1 MIELSKILDNPL
13 ANKISSITDFTNY
26 ASTALNTYLVKPD
39 ENKGISN
46 GLSGFLFDVIEDEM
60 VELNS
65 DITDHYVENNTP
77 MQDHIALK
85 PEIITVN
92 GFVGELKNTPPPE
105 LKAISTQ
112 VDKLQ
117 SLSPFAPEITTQ
129 AKAIYN
135 EVERSYKIYEK
146 ANKTVGNIYN
156 SYNKIANSMELT
168 AQQKA
173 FNFFYLAWQQKQLF
187 TVQTPYQIF
196 ETMAIMNVRPKQR
209 DNRQVSNFEITFK
222 KVRFAQNITTKP
234 KVMSSRTSKQKSS
247 VKDKGIQKPTETSF
261 LKSTWNKLVN

>member
-1 MIELSKILDNPL
+1 MIDLSKLLDNPL
-13 ANKISSITDFTNY
+13 ANKISSITDFTNF
-26 ASTALNTYLVKPD
+26 ASTALNTYLIKPD

-46 GLSGFLFDVIEDEM
+46 GISGWLFDVIEDEM

-65 DITDHYVENNTP
+65 DITDHYIENNTP

-85 PEIITVN
+85 PEIITIS
-92 GFVGELKNTPPPE
+92 GFVGELKNTPPE
-105 LKAISTQ
+105 ALKTISSQ

-117 SLSPFAPEITTQ
+117 SLSPFAPAITTQ
-129 AKAIYN
+129 AKMIYN
-135 EVERSYKIYEK
+135 QVERGYKIYEK
-146 ANKTVGNIYN
+146 ANKTATNIYN
-156 SYNKIANSMELT
+156 SYNKIAKSIELT

-196 ETMAIMNVRPKQR
+196 ETMAILNLRAKQG
-209 DNRQVSNFEITFK
+209 DNRQISNFEITFK

-234 KVMSSRTSKQKSS
+234 KVMDSRTTKQKSE
-247 VKDKGIQKPTETSF
+247 VKDKGVQKPIETGF
-261 LKSTWNKLVN
+261 LKSAWNKLFN